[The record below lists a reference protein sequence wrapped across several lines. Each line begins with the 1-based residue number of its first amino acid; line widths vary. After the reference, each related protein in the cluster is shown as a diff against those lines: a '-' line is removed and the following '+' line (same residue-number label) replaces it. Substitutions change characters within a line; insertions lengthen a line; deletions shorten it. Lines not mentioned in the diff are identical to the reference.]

1 MATWSDVQSIL
12 SAFPQTVR
20 TPGDGDPV
28 FRIRGRFFLRYRV
41 AENVIAVQTG
51 RDLRVTLL
59 GQGDP
64 PFYTTPLYE
73 AERGGVV
80 LVRLD
85 AIEGDR
91 LREVVT
97 DAWLATAPQRV
108 VTAWRDGGT
117 EEAVDVPDAPPE

>member
-1 MATWSDVQSIL
+1 MATWEDVRTTLI
-12 SAFPQTVR
+12 AFPSTVR

-28 FRIRGRFFLRYRV
+28 FRVRGRFFLRYRV

-51 RDLRVTLL
+51 RDLRTALL
-59 GQGDP
+59 EQGDP
-64 PFYTTPLYE
+64 PFYTTPLYD

-91 LREVVT
+91 VREVVT

-108 VTAWRDGGT
+108 VTAWRDSAPG
-117 EEAVDVPDAPPE
+117 EAVDAPDAPTE

>member
-1 MATWSDVQSIL
+1 MATWEDVRTTLI
-12 SAFPQTVR
+12 AFPETVR

-28 FRIRGRFFLRYRV
+28 FRVRGRFFLRYRV

-51 RDLRVTLL
+51 RDLRVVLL

-64 PFYTTPLYE
+64 PFHTTPHYDTG
-73 AERGGVV
+73 RGGYV

-85 AIEGDR
+85 AIEGDH
-91 LREVVT
+91 LREVLT

-108 VTAWRDGGT
+108 VTAWRDRGSG
-117 EEAVDVPDAPPE
+117 EVAGPSPE